1 MSTQIAKVALIT
13 GASSGI
19 GRATAL
25 ALASAGYVAYATARQ
40 PHALAALERAGLH
53 ALPLDVTDER
63 SMAAAVQRIEAAH
76 GAIDVLVNNAGASE
90 MGPLEEIELARV
102 RHLFETNVF
111 GMLRLCQ
118 LALPGMRRRGGGRIV
133 NVSSMGGEFTTP
145 FSGAYHAS
153 KYAVESLSDALR
165 FEVQPFGVGVIV
177 IQPGVVQTPFGARAQ
192 ASIRTSE
199 DSPYAAQ
206 LDAFRRFLAANADGD
221 SAEVLTPDLVAQVIV
236 DAVSAAQPETRYKVG
251 AEAEQLASARRS
263 MSDRKWDALYRQLL
277 G

>member
-1 MSTQIAKVALIT
+1 M
-13 GASSGI
+13 
-19 GRATAL
+19 
-25 ALASAGYVAYATARQ
+25 ASAGYVAYPGRQ
-40 PHALAALERAGLH
+40 PHALAALERVGLR
-53 ALPLDVTDER
+53 ALPLDVTDKL

-76 GAIDVLVNNAGASE
+76 GAINVLINNAGASE
-90 MGPLEEIELARV
+90 MGPLEEIDLKHV
-102 RHLFETNVF
+102 RCLFDTNIF

-165 FEVQPFGVGVIV
+165 FEVQPFGVAVIV
-177 IQPGVVQTPFGARAQ
+177 IQPGVVQTPFGARTQ

-199 DSPYAAQ
+199 GSPYAAQ
-206 LDAFRRFLAANADGD
+206 LETFRRFLAANADSD
-221 SAEVLTPDLVAQVIV
+221 SAELLTPELVARVIV
-236 DAVSAAQPETRYKVG
+236 DAVSAAQPETRYKVR
-251 AEAEQLASARRS
+251 AEAEQLTSTRRS
-263 MSDRKWDALYRQLL
+263 ISDRKWDALYRQLL